1 MAEAWDEQA
10 GLAVDARHTDRI
22 VHRRHRRW
30 LARRPRRIDSVSRV
44 SRRSLAIGEVAIHP
58 NSAGNMINACRSSPR
73 PRNVLDEVL
82 LGAWALRFVAM
93 DRIGED
99 VVRLT
104 YVPA

>member
-1 MAEAWDEQA
+1 
-10 GLAVDARHTDRI
+10 
-22 VHRRHRRW
+22 
-30 LARRPRRIDSVSRV
+30 
-44 SRRSLAIGEVAIHP
+44 
-58 NSAGNMINACRSSPR
+58 MINACRSSPR